1 MRRVCAILP
10 VLALAVSG
18 CCASRGLGETVARQS
33 EEISVLDGRVS
44 ELRGL
49 VGRAE
54 RAYSES
60 GDEILA
66 VREVFD
72 TSRPADSLTG
82 TPPLAS
88 RETFRGRSAVVRS
101 LETGAVAGT
110 EVSHG
115 TVSAGSASSGREESA
130 VTPVRQAADKRGPR
144 RVWTK
149 VRGALAWTGLAAV
162 AALVAF
168 IIERVF
174 KRQPKGV
181 WALIKGIFGKHKTT
195 E

>member
-1 MRRVCAILP
+1 MRRIRVILTA
-10 VLALAVSG
+10 LALAVSG

-33 EEISVLDGRVS
+33 EEISAIDGRVS

-88 RETFRGRSAVVRS
+88 RETFRGRSAAVRS

-130 VTPVRQAADKRGPR
+130 VAPVRQATDRRGPR

-149 VRGALAWTGLAAV
+149 VRGTLAWTGLAAV

-168 IIERVF
+168 IIGKAL
-174 KRQPKGV
+174 KRRPKGV
-181 WALIKGIFGKHKTT
+181 WALIKGIFRKHKTT

>member
-1 MRRVCAILP
+1 MRRVCVILP

-18 CCASRGLGETVARQS
+18 CGTSRRLGETVARQS
-33 EEISVLDGRVS
+33 EEIAVLEGRVS
-44 ELRGL
+44 ELRSV

-60 GDEILA
+60 RDDILA

-82 TPPLAS
+82 APPLAS
-88 RETFRGRSAVVRS
+88 RVTVRGRSAVVRS

-110 EVSHG
+110 EVSDG
-115 TVSAGSASSGREESA
+115 TVSAGATSCREKSA
-130 VTPVRQAADKRGPR
+130 VAHVRQAADKRVPR
-144 RVWTK
+144 RVWAK
-149 VRGALAWTGLAAV
+149 VRGTLAWTGLAAV
-162 AALVAF
+162 TALAAG
-168 IIERVF
+168 IIGKVF
-174 KRQPKGV
+174 KRRQNGV
-181 WALIKGIFGKHKTT
+181 WALIKGIFRKHKTT